1 MGVDAVVTKGISA
14 LCFARTEGSNS
25 MARDDSLSVTVLYR
39 QRKTALDKAALKETV
54 DRAVAALEAE
64 RGAFGAV
71 SLVLV
76 SDRKIRELNRD
87 YAGNNRATD
96 VLSFP
101 LHEGGEGPEGPHRE
115 LGDIVVSVETA
126 ARQVGEKQRSGHPQ
140 TETLPEEIALLFV
153 HGVLHLLGH
162 DHADAGEA
170 QEMLGYEQRIMAL
183 VRGPGNGPLNLR
195 SGC

>member
-87 YAGNNRATD
+87 YAGNNRA
-96 VLSFP
+96 
-101 LHEGGEGPEGPHRE
+101 
-115 LGDIVVSVETA
+115 
-126 ARQVGEKQRSGHPQ
+126 
-140 TETLPEEIALLFV
+140 
-153 HGVLHLLGH
+153 
-162 DHADAGEA
+162 
-170 QEMLGYEQRIMAL
+170 
-183 VRGPGNGPLNLR
+183 
-195 SGC
+195 